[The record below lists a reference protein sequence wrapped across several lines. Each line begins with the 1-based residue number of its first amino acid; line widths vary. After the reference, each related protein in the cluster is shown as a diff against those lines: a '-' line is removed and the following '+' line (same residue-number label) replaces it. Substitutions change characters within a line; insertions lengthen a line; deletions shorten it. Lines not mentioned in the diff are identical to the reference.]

1 MIRLLSLLIAFLSVQ
16 PLNATSWPR
25 LRGPGGVGTTE
36 ATGLPVEFG
45 PGKSVVWRVEI
56 PPGKSSP
63 ILTDDRIFV
72 TAHEEDRLLT
82 ICIDRNSGK
91 TLWRREVIRER
102 EEKRNRRSGPAAP
115 TPVTDGRNVYSFF
128 ADFGFVAYD
137 RAGKELWNRPLGP
150 FQSEHGMVASPVIAD
165 GKLFLVADL
174 MFGSYV
180 TALDA
185 GTGETVWKVTRP
197 DTLGGYATPVVH
209 RAGDGPV
216 ELIVPGPFQL
226 VSYDTI
232 SGEKLWWVSGLA
244 HQPQSV
250 PIIDGDMLYF
260 NVPGL
265 AGNYPPYPNMLER
278 FDGNSDGV
286 IALDEFGTKFGWVRN
301 NFPGFDLNR
310 NSLLE
315 EDEWT
320 KLLSAESALWAIRL
334 GGQGDVTSTHVLWN
348 FKKSLPDVPSPL
360 IADGVMYLVRN
371 GGILTSL
378 NPQTGQVL
386 KRGRLREAI
395 DTYYS
400 SPVAGDGK
408 VYVASETGKVVVVRA
423 DAQWE
428 VLVTHD
434 FREDIYATPA
444 LADGRLYLRT
454 MKALYCFQ
462 EAALVTR
469 ARLGDAGRV
478 KTLLAEGGLLSSVLA
493 TALQAAERANHAE
506 IATLLREAGAT
517 AEQQTETDKIQIPE
531 KVLKSYAGIYRSD
544 QGWKME
550 FIVDE
555 GVFLMHNNRGDQ
567 APEPIGPTKFRMP
580 SDVPWTLEFHV
591 EDGQVTSMTSTR
603 RDKPA
608 VMKRVEE

>member
-1 MIRLLSLLIAFLSVQ
+1 MMRLLSLLIVFLSIQ
-16 PLNATSWPR
+16 PVNAASWPR
-25 LRGPGGVGTTE
+25 LRGPGGAGTTE
-36 ATGLPVEFG
+36 TTGLPVEFG

-63 ILTDDRIFV
+63 ILIDDRIFV

-82 ICIDRNSGK
+82 ICIDRGSGK
-91 TLWRREVIRER
+91 ILWNSEVIRER

-115 TPVTDGRNVYSFF
+115 TPVTDGKNVYSFF
-128 ADFGFVAYD
+128 ADFGLVAYD
-137 RAGKELWNRPLGP
+137 PAGKELWRRPLGP

-174 MFGSYV
+174 MYGSYV
-180 TALDA
+180 TAIDTT
-185 GTGETVWKVTRP
+185 TGETLWKVKRP
-197 DTLGGYATPVVH
+197 DTLGGYATPVVN
-209 RAGDGPV
+209 RPSDGAA

-226 VSYDTI
+226 VSYDAA

-244 HQPQSV
+244 HQPKSV
-250 PIIDGDMLYF
+250 PVINGDTLYF

-265 AGNYPPYPNMLER
+265 SGNYPPYSKMLEQ

-286 IALDEFGTKFGWVRN
+286 IAQDEFGKKFGWVRN

-360 IADGVMYLVRN
+360 ITDGVMYLVRN

-378 NPQTGQVL
+378 DSQTGQVL
-386 KRGRLREAI
+386 KRGRLKEAI

-408 VYVASETGKVVVVRA
+408 IYVASEKGKVVVVRA
-423 DAQWE
+423 GAQWE
-428 VLVTHD
+428 ILATHD
-434 FREDIYATPA
+434 FGEEIYATPA
-444 LADGRLYLRT
+444 LADKRVYVRT
-454 MKALYCFQ
+454 MKALYCFE
-462 EAALVTR
+462 EAALVTG
-469 ARLGDAGRV
+469 ARLGDLGTV
-478 KTLLAEGGLLSSVLA
+478 KTLLAEGGLTSSVLA
-493 TALQAAERANHAE
+493 TALGAADREGHSDIAN
-506 IATLLREAGAT
+506 LLREAGGT
-517 AEQQTETDKIQIPE
+517 IEQQAGTAMIQIPE
-531 KVLKSYAGIYRSD
+531 EVLKSYAGIYRSD
-544 QGWKME
+544 RGWKME
-550 FIVDE
+550 FMVDE
-555 GVFLMHNNRGDQ
+555 GVFLLHNNRGDQ
-567 APEPIGPTKFRMP
+567 APEPISSTKFRMP
-580 SDVPWTLEFHV
+580 GDVPWTLEFHI
-591 EDGQVTSMTSTR
+591 EDGQVASMTSTW
-603 RDKPA
+603 RDEPA
-608 VMKRVEE
+608 VMKKVEE

>member
-1 MIRLLSLLIAFLSVQ
+1 MIRLLSLIVLLSIQ
-16 PLNATSWPR
+16 PLSAASWPR
-25 LRGPGGVGTTE
+25 LRGPGGAGTTE

-63 ILTDDRIFV
+63 ILTDDQIFV
-72 TAHEEDRLLT
+72 TAHEEDTLLT

-91 TLWRREVIRER
+91 ILWRREVIRER

-115 TPVTDGRNVYSFF
+115 TPVTDGKNVYSFF
-128 ADFGFVAYD
+128 ADFGLVAYD
-137 RAGKELWNRPLGP
+137 MAGKELWKRPLGP
-150 FQSEHGMVASPVIAD
+150 FQSEHGMVASPVIAA

-174 MFGSYV
+174 MYDSYV
-180 TALDA
+180 TALDTV
-185 GTGETVWKVTRP
+185 TGKTLWKVTRP

-209 RAGDGPV
+209 RPGDGPV

-226 VSYDTI
+226 VSYDAN

-244 HQPQSV
+244 HQPKSV
-250 PIIDGDMLYF
+250 PIIHGDTLYF

-265 AGNYPPYPNMLER
+265 AGNYPPYSNMLER

-286 IALDEFGTKFGWVRN
+286 IALAEFGKKFGWVRN

-315 EDEWT
+315 EEEWT
-320 KLLSAESALWAIRL
+320 KLISAESALWAIRL
-334 GGQGDVTSTHVLWN
+334 GGRGDVTSTHVLWN

-378 NPQTGQVL
+378 DSHTGRVL
-386 KRGRLREAI
+386 KRGRLKEAI

-428 VLVTHD
+428 VLATHD
-434 FREDIYATPA
+434 FAEDIYATPA
-444 LADGRLYLRT
+444 LADRRVYLRT
-454 MKALYCFQ
+454 MKAFYCFE
-462 EAALVTR
+462 EAALVTG
-469 ARLGDAGRV
+469 ARVGDDGRV
-478 KTLLAEGGLLSSVLA
+478 KTLLAEGGLSSSVLA
-493 TALQAAERANHAE
+493 TALEAAVREDHTDIAN
-506 IATLLREAGAT
+506 LLRGAGAT
-517 AEQQTETDKIQIPE
+517 VEQQAGTTAIQIPE

-544 QGWKME
+544 RGWKME

-555 GVFLMHNNRGDQ
+555 GVFLLHNNCGDQ
-567 APEPIGPTKFRMP
+567 APEPTSPTQFRMP
-580 SDVPWTLEFHV
+580 GDVPWTLEFHV
-591 EDGQVTSMTSTR
+591 EDGQVTSMTSTW
-603 RDKPA
+603 RDEPA
-608 VMKRVEE
+608 VMKKVEE